1 MSWFKSIVAAS
12 TMLFVSLSSADVGP
26 WELAAQDED
35 KDIQIFTRTVEGSV
49 LKEFKGVT
57 RIKAPVSAFV
67 ALLKDSEAAT
77 EWMHNIAE
85 YKVMETTEGG
95 KIVYTVNN
103 TPWPVTNRDNYSRS
117 VTTADADGTV
127 KTMITGVPD
136 YQAVNEDYIRMPAL
150 NGSWTFSPKEEGMT
164 EVTYQMH
171 ADPGG
176 SLPTFLI
183 NAIVVK
189 TPKNTLANL
198 HDIVLEE
205 KYQGQT
211 FDFIEKAKI
220 PAPQETAASQEPD
233 AAQQE
238 IASEQ

>member
-1 MSWFKSIVAAS
+1 MSWLKSIIAAS
-12 TMLFVSLSSADVGP
+12 TILFVPLSWADVGP

-57 RIKAPVSAFV
+57 HIKAPVTAFV
-67 ALLKDSEAAT
+67 ALLQDSDAAT
-77 EWMHNIAE
+77 SWMHNITE
-85 YKVMETTEGG
+85 YKVMESEGVG
-95 KIVYTVNN
+95 KVIYTVNK

-117 VTTADADGTV
+117 VTTADATGKVT
-127 KTMITGVPD
+127 TAITGVPD
-136 YQAVNEDYIRMPAL
+136 FQEANEDYIRMPAL
-150 NGSWTFSPKEEGMT
+150 KGSWTFDPQEAGMT

-198 HDIVLEE
+198 HEIVLEE
-205 KYQGQT
+205 KYQGKT
-211 FDFIEKAKI
+211 FEFIEQAKI
-220 PAPQETAASQEPD
+220 TVQPEVAVTQEPVVE
-233 AAQQE
+233 QQK